1 MIKVSVIVPVYKVPL
16 EYLRECFDS
25 LLAQTTQECEFIIIS
40 DGAPDAEC
48 SVCEEYAARDPRF
61 NFFRREHAGVSA
73 TRNYGIEQADGEYVA
88 FLDSDDWLDSSAL
101 KEYYDKASQSNC
113 DILCFNY
120 YETSKKNNRLKKQ
133 TLKNMSP
140 QVLLKRIIS
149 GEIFGG
155 ICSRIISKS
164 FIDCHS
170 LKFPQN
176 IGYCEDVIFWV
187 SSLLKSPKLQY
198 LNKAFY
204 HYNLDNDAS
213 ISRYYTIDKY
223 TERKKY
229 IAALKELLPRNY
241 EKEINTAAFLVKME
255 AKAHGLL
262 TAKEFMNFE
271 PSKTSTILK
280 GDIPF
285 ITKIYMLVQTII
297 LSLFNKTYKEYI

>member
-73 TRNYGIEQADGEYVA
+73 TRNYGIEQAEGEYVA

-149 GEIFGG
+149 GKIFGG
-155 ICSRIISKS
+155 ICSRIIRKS

-241 EKEINTAAFLVKME
+241 EREINTAAFLVKME

-262 TAKEFMNFE
+262 TANEFMNFE

>member
-1 MIKVSVIVPVYKVPL
+1 MIKISVIVPVYKVSL
-16 EYLRECFDS
+16 VFLRRCFDS
-25 LLAQTTQECEFIIIS
+25 LLAQTMQECEFIVVS
-40 DGAPDAEC
+40 DGAPEEER
-48 SVCEEYAARDPRF
+48 SICEEYAIIDCRF
-61 NFFRREHAGVSA
+61 KFYQKMHAGVSVA
-73 TRNYGIEQADGEYVA
+73 RNFGIDQAEGEYVA

-101 KEYYDKASQSNC
+101 EEYYAQAFQSNC
-113 DILCFNY
+113 DILNFNY
-120 YETSKKNNRLKKQ
+120 FETSNNNNILKKQ
-133 TLKNMSP
+133 TLKNLNSL
-140 QVLLKRIIS
+140 VLLKQIIS

-155 ICSRIISKS
+155 ICSRIIRKD
-164 FIDCHS
+164 FIVKNS
-170 LKFPQN
+170 LVFPQN
-176 IGYCEDVIFWV
+176 IGYCEDVIFWI

-204 HYNLDNDAS
+204 HYNLDNDNS
-213 ISRYYTIDKY
+213 ISRNYTIEKY
-223 TERKKY
+223 IERKKY